1 MMTVWSVKL
10 HLDAHHLEE
19 DGDWV
24 AAQIVDKRA
33 GTDKKSNRYYATVAY
48 KVSGNRYEFERNVEK
63 TFFDQHDL
71 HASVDIKYWKQDPQ
85 TFDFIENQTKK
96 SAQWRQGIAL
106 GIGILGLMIF
116 WKAGSRTN
124 SAVLARKGGR
134 ITTATIQSV
143 VERTGQYGGKT
154 GKGQMSFVT
163 KDGVAG
169 QSLERNIGNLL
180 DLGVGTEIVVFVRNG
195 EAWWEG
201 DVGPRAKVPSQ
212 LPKVS

>member
-1 MMTVWSVKL
+1 MTVWSVKL

-48 KVSGNRYEFERNVEK
+48 IVSGNRYEFERNVEK

-106 GIGILGLMIF
+106 GIGILG
-116 WKAGSRTN
+116 
-124 SAVLARKGGR
+124 
-134 ITTATIQSV
+134 
-143 VERTGQYGGKT
+143 
-154 GKGQMSFVT
+154 
-163 KDGVAG
+163 
-169 QSLERNIGNLL
+169 
-180 DLGVGTEIVVFVRNG
+180 
-195 EAWWEG
+195 
-201 DVGPRAKVPSQ
+201 
-212 LPKVS
+212 